1 MTEGNKIT
9 CGELQKPHEITLAK
23 CGWLVLVW
31 VVYPERFYNRY
42 ELRSNGET
50 IGVHLT
56 LPEAVF
62 EYNELVS

>member
-31 VVYPERFYNRY
+31 VVYPGQYYNRY

-50 IGVHLT
+50 IHKCVT
-56 LPEAVF
+56 LYDAVF